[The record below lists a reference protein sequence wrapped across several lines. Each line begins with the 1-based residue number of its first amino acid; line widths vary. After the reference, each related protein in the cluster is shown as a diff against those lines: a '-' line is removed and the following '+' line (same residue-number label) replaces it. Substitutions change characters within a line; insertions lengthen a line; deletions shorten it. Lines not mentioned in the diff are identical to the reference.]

1 MRRSFR
7 RQPKNKV
14 ILALLIILLL
24 LILLYLI
31 FSVRLL
37 PVIKTMAVNNA
48 RTTAISTIN
57 NAAGKVLKDNKIDY
71 DKLITLEKDSNGKIN
86 AVKADTL
93 EIDLLKYQIT
103 NEAVKEINSIN
114 SSSLDVPVGTVIG
127 GQLFSGMGPRVHVT
141 IEPVGNVET
150 NIENKFTSTGINQTR
165 QEVIL
170 DVRASITVIV
180 SSYNVSTNVDT
191 NFDIADTIIVGDVPD
206 SYMQITDDSSQ
217 SNSDKVFKYGKTQTP
232 SAENKSSKS

>member
-1 MRRSFR
+1 MRHSFR
-7 RQPKNKV
+7 RQSKKKTMP
-14 ILALLIILLL
+14 ALTIALLL
-24 LILLYLI
+24 LILLYWI
-31 FSVRLL
+31 FSARLM

-48 RTTAISTIN
+48 RIVAISTIN

-103 NEAVKEINSIN
+103 NEAVKEMNAINSN
-114 SSSLDVPVGTVIG
+114 RLDVPIGTVIG

-170 DVRASITVIV
+170 DVKASITVIV
-180 SSYNVSTNVDT
+180 SSYNVNTNVDT

-206 SYMQITDDSSQ
+206 SYMQITDGTSQ
-217 SNSDKVFKYGKTQTP
+217 STSDKVFKYNKSQTS
-232 SAENKSSKS
+232 SAENKTSKS